1 LLDDI
6 QRSKESVSFIFVKS
20 NDEKGA
26 PITFAT
32 TTTARIINID
42 FRLFFLRSSHY
53 DLKDFNL

>member
-1 LLDDI
+1 MIFKEVSESVYLLSLLD
-6 QRSKESVSFIFVKS
+6 Q
-20 NDEKGA
+20 NDEKEL

-53 DLKDFNL
+53 DLKDFRL